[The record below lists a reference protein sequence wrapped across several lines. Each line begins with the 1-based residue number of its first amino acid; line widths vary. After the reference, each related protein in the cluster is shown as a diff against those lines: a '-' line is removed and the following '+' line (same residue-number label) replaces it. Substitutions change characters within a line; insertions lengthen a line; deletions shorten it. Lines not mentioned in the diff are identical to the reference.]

1 MSITKGRSSNS
12 RMRDLR
18 DNLVGYLFIGPWLFC
33 FLAFTLIPLLTSVV
47 LSLMEYNMLSAPIFV
62 GFRNFVD
69 LFTED
74 QLFGKS
80 LCVTFEFVFLAI
92 PLRLAFALLVAL
104 ILNRE
109 SKAVPIYRVVY
120 YLPSILGG
128 SVAVAVMWRYCF
140 NRDGVFNTA
149 LRALGIACDISWIS
163 NTNTAI
169 WSLVLMFIWQ
179 FGSPMLIFLAG
190 IKQIPKSYYE
200 AAECDGAGAV
210 KRFFKITLPMLTPI
224 IFFNLIMQMI
234 GGFMVFS
241 QAMIVTEGGPLN
253 RTLVYALYLYRQ
265 TFTYYRMG
273 YGSAMAWI
281 LIAIVGIFTALVFKS
296 SNYWVFYENEIK

>member
-80 LCVTFEFVFLAI
+80 LGVTFEFVFLAI

-169 WSLVLMFIWQ
+169 WSLVLNKYWLDDPFHIL
-179 FGSPMLIFLAG
+179 PPELRALFLTL
-190 IKQIPKSYYE
+190 
-200 AAECDGAGAV
+200 AECNFLGHAN
-210 KRFFKITLPMLTPI
+210 
-224 IFFNLIMQMI
+224 NLHS
-234 GGFMVFS
+234 V
-241 QAMIVTEGGPLN
+241 
-253 RTLVYALYLYRQ
+253 
-265 TFTYYRMG
+265 
-273 YGSAMAWI
+273 
-281 LIAIVGIFTALVFKS
+281 
-296 SNYWVFYENEIK
+296 